1 MDRDAK
7 QMMLRQT
14 QALNRIADA
23 AENLNRT
30 MTKINTNLAQ
40 IGQNMKEDRA
50 HGGTSNDE

>member
-23 AENLNRT
+23 CEHLNRNL
-30 MTKINTNLAQ
+30 TKININLVQ